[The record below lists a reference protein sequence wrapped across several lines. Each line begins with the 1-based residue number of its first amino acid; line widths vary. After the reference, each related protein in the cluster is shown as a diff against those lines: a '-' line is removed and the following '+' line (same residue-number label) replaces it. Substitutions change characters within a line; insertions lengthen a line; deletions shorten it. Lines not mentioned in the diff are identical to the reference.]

1 LLGVTSKTPIPTTI
15 LLGSYFWKRQCDA
28 QVIHLRYQKTSSTIR
43 ESEPSRWGQR
53 QFFIKGKLTSLQ
65 TNSSRVGASLL
76 LLYITT
82 TTKLHYT
89 TLHYYYIILTILIS
103 KDQWRLATGPAAAAL
118 AATTSGAAQAAV
130 ALGAALVAAASA
142 AVAAIT
148 VVVAVVVV
156 VIFVLAAVRVLLVRG
171 KPRLI
176 RALEPG
182 ALDGPDVRPDL
193 RRKPLGSDDSRRGM
207 GAGDP
212 SDSEEN
218 SSSEYSESPNSS
230 DGGVGSRLR
239 LLFLPMVEADR
250 REEKKAVKSSKEM

>member
-1 LLGVTSKTPIPTTI
+1 LFLL
-15 LLGSYFWKRQCDA
+15 
-28 QVIHLRYQKTSSTIR
+28 YQKKQFNIQKKQHR
-43 ESEPSRWGQR
+43 VIEKGGKR
-53 QFFIKGKLTSLQ
+53 QFFIKGKLRKLQ

-89 TLHYYYIILTILIS
+89 TLRYYYIILTILIS

-118 AATTSGAAQAAV
+118 AAAASGAAHAAA
-130 ALGAALVAAASA
+130 ALGATLAAAASA

-148 VVVAVVVV
+148 VAVATVVVVAVVVV

-171 KPRLI
+171 EPRLI

-193 RRKPLGSDDSRRGM
+193 RRKPLR
-207 GAGDP
+207 
-212 SDSEEN
+212 
-218 SSSEYSESPNSS
+218 
-230 DGGVGSRLR
+230 V
-239 LLFLPMVEADR
+239 V
-250 REEKKAVKSSKEM
+250 